1 MTWLRTPRTR
11 WWLLAG
17 AWAAL
22 LVLGIGGFLQQ
33 SGDLGTTRS
42 FLDSLYFTLQL
53 AALDY
58 QGDSESVNWRL
69 QIARFVAPAIAASTL
84 VQSASIVFREQFARF
99 RARRARNHTVLCG
112 LGPIGA
118 RLAAALV
125 ADGRTLVAVEADPVA
140 PGIATANDLGIPVVI
155 GDPTDVSVLEAARV
169 GRASRVI
176 AIASTDAQ
184 NAAIAAAVRAVH
196 RPAGLAPLRC
206 AVHLIDAEL
215 AGLLRTTELSGST
228 GLRVEFFNTH
238 ERAAA
243 ALLGE
248 FPLASTADT
257 PQPHL
262 LITGLGQF
270 GSNVV
275 VAAARAHAAGHDGPL
290 GVTLVDRRATARFHA
305 LRMQHP
311 ALADAVDATC
321 LDLDFGA
328 PDAAAVDGFDEIL
341 RTHAPSLVVVAFEDE
356 TLAWSTGLFIHP
368 RLGDSSATVVIR
380 TESDGGLAS
389 LLDGAT
395 SGVDR
400 TTAPRLATFPFLDRA
415 CSTDLVD
422 GGVRE
427 QLARSLHDDHVAR
440 TSGATVGAGTAGAYH
455 ASWESLDDTL
465 RESSRSGADGLIAQL
480 RSIGCEPAPLRRWGQ
495 SDRVLRDD
503 EIDRVAAGE
512 HARWMAEREAA
523 GWTWGER
530 RDDAARH
537 NPLLR
542 HWEELDEADRA
553 RNHEAIAALPTILAR
568 AGFEIQRRHIDA
580 T

>member
-1 MTWLRTPRTR
+1 MTWLRTPRAR

-33 SGDLGTTRS
+33 ANDLGTSQS

-58 QGDSESVNWRL
+58 EGDNESVNWRL

-84 VQSASIVFREQFARF
+84 VQSASVVFREQFARF

-112 LGPIGA
+112 LGPIGT

-125 ADGRTLVAVEADPVA
+125 ADGRTVVAVEADPVA
-140 PGIATANDLGIPVVI
+140 PGVATANDLGIAVVI

-169 GRASRVI
+169 DRASRVI
-176 AIASTDAQ
+176 AIAATDAQ
-184 NAAIAAAVRAVH
+184 NAAITAAVRTVQ
-196 RPAGLAPLRC
+196 RPADLAPLRC
-206 AVHLIDAEL
+206 AVHLVDAEL
-215 AGLLRTTELSGST
+215 AGLLRTTELNGAT
-228 GLRVEFFNTH
+228 GPRVEFFNTH
-238 ERAAA
+238 ERAAT

-248 FPLASTADT
+248 FPLDAT
-257 PQPHL
+257 PDAPTPHL
-262 LITGLGQF
+262 LVAGLGQF

-275 VAAARAHAAGHDGPL
+275 VAAARAHALGHDRPL

-311 ALADAVDATC
+311 ALALAVDATC

-328 PDAAAVDGFDEIL
+328 PDAAAVDGFDDVL
-341 RTHAPSLVVVAFEDE
+341 RTQPPSLVVVAFEDE
-356 TLAWSTGLFIHP
+356 TLAWSTGLFIRP
-368 RLGDSSATVVIR
+368 RLAESSATVVIR
-380 TESDGGLAS
+380 TESDGGLAR
-389 LLDGAT
+389 LLDGAST
-395 SGVDR
+395 DG
-400 TTAPRLATFPFLDRA
+400 TNAPRLATFPFLDRA
-415 CSTDLVD
+415 CSTDLID

-440 TSGATVGAGTAGAYH
+440 TGTATGGSYH
-455 ASWESLDDTL
+455 GSWDSLDDAL
-465 RESSRSGADGLIAQL
+465 RESSRSEADGLIMQL
-480 RSIGCEPAPLRRWGQ
+480 RSIGCEPAPLRHWGQ
-495 SDRVLRDD
+495 SDRVLDDD

-512 HARWMAEREAA
+512 HARWMTEREAA
-523 GWTWGER
+523 GWTWAAR
-530 RDDAARH
+530 RDDDARH

-542 HWEELDEADRA
+542 PWQELDEVDRT
-553 RNHEAIAALPTILAR
+553 RSRDAIAALPAILAR
-568 AGFEIQRRHIDA
+568 AGFEIQRRHVDSI
-580 T
+580 